1 MNMDYEK
8 TMPEDLHAYL
18 HAARGARRIT
28 SLVGLVALALIVL
41 ALLLTGCGGGG
52 AASGNER
59 GISYDGELK
68 VDLVENE
75 LDGVTVR
82 FTNTDEKMS
91 NIFIVRRVEFDGYAA
106 LVEDDRVTST
116 VNSNKDGEDGFF
128 FDLAPGESVD
138 ATYYLD
144 KQTCVSLV
152 LLCSETLYVEG
163 GTPYQ
168 YDDLRLEAHA

>member
-1 MNMDYEK
+1 MNIQSEQHNLSTDAMDL
-8 TMPEDLHAYL
+8 TNAVRLSRRL
-18 HAARGARRIT
+18 AA
-28 SLVGLVALALIVL
+28 LVLLVLLLALAM
-41 ALLLTGCGGGG
+41 AGCAGGG

-68 VDLVENE
+68 VELVENE

-82 FTNTDEKMS
+82 FTNVDEKMS

-116 VNSNKDGEDGFF
+116 VNSNKEGEDGFF

-168 YDDLRLEAHA
+168 YDDLHLEAHA

>member
-1 MNMDYEK
+1 M
-8 TMPEDLHAYL
+8 TFR
-18 HAARGARRIT
+18 ARNILIVAF
-28 SLVGLVALALIVL
+28 LLVALL
-41 ALLLTGCGGGG
+41 ALAACGGKG

-59 GISYDGELK
+59 GITYDGELK
-68 VDLVENE
+68 VELVETE
-75 LDGVTVR
+75 LGGVTVR
-82 FTNTDEKMS
+82 FTNVDEKMS

-106 LVEDDRVTST
+106 LVEDERVTSAI
-116 VNSNKDGEDGFF
+116 NKGEEGEDGFF

-144 KQTCVSLV
+144 RQTCVAIV

-168 YDDLRLEAHA
+168 YDDLRLEAHS

>member
-1 MNMDYEK
+1 MGYKEHRLN
-8 TMPEDLHAYL
+8 DL
-18 HAARGARRIT
+18 GAHVQPMRAGRRT
-28 SLVGLVALALIVL
+28 VALTCL
-41 ALLLTGCGGGG
+41 AMLLAMACAVFLAACSAGG
-52 AASGNER
+52 AASGSER

-68 VDLVENE
+68 VELVENE

-82 FTNTDEKMS
+82 FTNTDDKMS

-106 LVEDDRVTST
+106 LVEDERVTSS
-116 VNSNKDGEDGFF
+116 VNSNKEGEDGFF
-128 FDLAPGESVD
+128 FDLEPGASVD

-144 KQTCVSLV
+144 KQTCISLV